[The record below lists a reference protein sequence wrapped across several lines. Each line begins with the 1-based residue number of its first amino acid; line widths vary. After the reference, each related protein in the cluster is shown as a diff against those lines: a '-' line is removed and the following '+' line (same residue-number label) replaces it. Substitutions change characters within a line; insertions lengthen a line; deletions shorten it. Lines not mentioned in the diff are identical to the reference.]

1 MKPKIELKFDAQ
13 TPRKL
18 TADVSEIKMEESKGT
33 PKGDSSLTPRKEKL
47 TIEHFKLLKKIGKGT
62 FGEVFEV
69 VLKNDEKLFPSP
81 KHYALKAI
89 KKRMLVNTN
98 QMKYALSE

>member
-1 MKPKIELKFDAQ
+1 MDLKFNAH
-13 TPRKL
+13 TPRKY
-18 TADVSEIKMEESKGT
+18 TADVVEVNKEESKET
-33 PKGDSSLTPRKEKL
+33 PKSNSSLTPRKQKL
-47 TIEHFKLLKKIGKGT
+47 TIDHFKLLKKIGKGT

-69 VLKNDEKLFPSP
+69 VLKNESMLSTCP